1 MENIGNSHAKMFDL
15 DPPKHSSRA
24 LWIAAALG
32 AVAIHA
38 GGIVL
43 ALASMPQ
50 DDPADVGARA
60 IEISIELAAP
70 HLEQSERPVGPD
82 SEAAAPSPAQIE
94 AKAVVEHTDLPKAI
108 PTETDDPDRVIAPT
122 DTPKPKEDE
131 PKITTVETVSSIAAA
146 ASEETATPSLEKAPE
161 APRSVAP
168 AAGNGESTQRA
179 RVTWQKELA
188 AHLDKYK
195 RYPADRDPRSI
206 EVVVSFVLDRSGHV
220 ISTRVLK
227 GSGDSSF
234 DAAAL
239 AMLQRAD
246 PVPAPPPLVADEGL
260 TFTLPVVFHIKGRS

>member
-1 MENIGNSHAKMFDL
+1 
-15 DPPKHSSRA
+15 
-24 LWIAAALG
+24 
-32 AVAIHA
+32 
-38 GGIVL
+38 
-43 ALASMPQ
+43 
-50 DDPADVGARA
+50 
-60 IEISIELAAP
+60 
-70 HLEQSERPVGPD
+70 
-82 SEAAAPSPAQIE
+82 
-94 AKAVVEHTDLPKAI
+94 
-108 PTETDDPDRVIAPT
+108 VIAPT

-260 TFTLPVVFHIKGRS
+260 TFTLPVVFHIKGRG

>member
-1 MENIGNSHAKMFDL
+1 MFDL
-15 DPPKHSSRA
+15 DLPKHSSRP
-24 LWIAAALG
+24 LWIAAAFG
-32 AVAIHA
+32 AIAIHA
-38 GGIVL
+38 GCVML

-60 IEISIELAAP
+60 IEIGVELAAP

-108 PTETDDPDRVIAPT
+108 PTETDDPDRVVAPN
-122 DTPKPKEDE
+122 DTPKPKEEE
-131 PKITTVETVSSIAAA
+131 PKITAVETVSSIAAA
-146 ASEETATPSLEKAPE
+146 ASEETATPSLDKAPE
-161 APRSVAP
+161 APRSAAP
-168 AAGNGESTQRA
+168 AVATGESMQRT

-188 AHLDKYK
+188 AHLDKHK
-195 RYPADRDPRSI
+195 RYPADRGTQSA

-260 TFTLPVVFHIKGRS
+260 TFTLPVVFHINGPG